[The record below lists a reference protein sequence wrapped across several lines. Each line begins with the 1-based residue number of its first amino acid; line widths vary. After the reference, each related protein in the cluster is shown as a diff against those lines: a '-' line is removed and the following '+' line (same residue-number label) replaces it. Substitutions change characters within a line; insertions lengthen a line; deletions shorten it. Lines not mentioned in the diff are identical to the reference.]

1 MKIMNFGREK
11 MFKNLKSLV
20 SYAYDLYVTGI
31 NSKNPTGDECH
42 TCHNGYVRKNRKR
55 RVGEITPTL
64 FF

>member
-31 NSKNPTGDECH
+31 NSKNSTRYECH
-42 TCHNGYVRKNRKR
+42 TRHNEYVRKNRKR